1 MSFLKII
8 LMACDR
14 TTVFNLEHNRVWT
27 GYSAYFSFFHSV
39 QVRAKSPNLQTNHVL
54 VPQFLSKGDLL
65 LPD

>member
-39 QVRAKSPNLQTNHVL
+39 QVRAKSPIFKRINL
-54 VPQFLSKGDLL
+54 VPQFLSNGDLL